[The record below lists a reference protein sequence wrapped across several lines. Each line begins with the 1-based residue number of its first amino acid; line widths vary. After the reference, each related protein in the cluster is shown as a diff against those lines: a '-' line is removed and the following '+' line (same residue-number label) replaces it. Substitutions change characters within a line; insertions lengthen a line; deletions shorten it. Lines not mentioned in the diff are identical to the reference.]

1 MGMLVEG
8 YRVLDWTVWQQG
20 PVASVMPGDLGVVVS
35 KIEERGR
42 GDAARGL
49 MSLAGASAG
58 VAGHKFFEKNNRNK
72 KSLVVG
78 LRKDKDGEIVYKLAG
93 KPDVF
98 TGGIVLR
105 ATRSCRAMTIGHIFL
120 RNLIQECIMIP
131 SLLFISD
138 TIDLRGP
145 RGSMAGADRFLYGNG
160 PGPQKTDV
168 VRRQPWLTR

>member
-1 MGMLVEG
+1 MAMLLEG

-20 PVASVMPGDLGVVVS
+20 PVASVMLGDLGGVVS
-35 KIEERGR
+35 KIEERGS

-58 VAGHKFFEKNNRNK
+58 VAGHKFYFENNNHNN

-78 LRKDKDGEIVYKLAG
+78 LRKDKGREIVYKLAE

-98 TGGIVLR
+98 IDGMMMR

-145 RGSMAGADRFLYGNG
+145 RAQWRVQIDFFMETVQARKKQTL
-160 PGPQKTDV
+160 
-168 VRRQPWLTR
+168 